1 MIHFPVKYNEILA
14 LLDQVDVI
22 NYGISRN
29 YFNGAVSRLSPY
41 LSRGVITLPQVKK
54 RILERFTFEESYRFV
69 FELAWREYFQRTW
82 WKYQDEILKDLK
94 NQQEKVDHHQL
105 IKNVVEAT
113 TGIKTIDQQVEQLY
127 ESGYMHNHARMYIAS
142 ITCNVGQSHWL
153 APSQWMYYHLLDGDV
168 ASNALSWQW
177 VAGTFSSKKYY
188 CNQENINTYS
198 QSEQLSTFVDMKYEN
213 LATLKIPKS
222 LRETTSLN
230 FFTILLPTSKE
241 IQLDYSSPLL
251 IYNSYQLDPKWKKE
265 ISANRILLLEPS
277 HFDFEKYPVSE
288 KVMNFILHLAE
299 NIMGIQIFVGE
310 VNEIPGI
317 EKFLSIYSKAHPA
330 FKHYPGQQD
339 EVDWMFPDAELKNS
353 FTSFWKSCEKSI
365 TSL

>member
-54 RILERFTFEESYRFV
+54 RILERFTFEESYRYI
-69 FELAWREYFQRTW
+69 FELAWREYFQRLW

-94 NQQEKVDHHQL
+94 NQQEKVDHHRL
-105 IKNVVEAT
+105 RL
-113 TGIKTIDQQVEQLY
+113 QQKFKPSTNRLEQLY
-127 ESGYMHNHARMYIAS
+127 DSGYMHNHARMYIAS
-142 ITCNVGQSHWL
+142 ITCNVGQAHWL

-198 QSEQLSTFVDMKYEN
+198 QSEQFGTFVDMKYEN

-251 IYNSYQLDPKWKKE
+251 IYNSYQLDPHWKKE

-277 HFDFEKYPVSE
+277 HFEKYPVSE

-299 NIMGIQIFVGE
+299 NIM
-310 VNEIPGI
+310 
-317 EKFLSIYSKAHPA
+317 
-330 FKHYPGQQD
+330 
-339 EVDWMFPDAELKNS
+339 
-353 FTSFWKSCEKSI
+353 
-365 TSL
+365 